1 MSTNPEFL
9 DVAVIGGGPAG
20 ISACLE
26 LCARSG
32 LSIGL
37 FEGEQELG
45 GMPRSCHVFFG
56 LRDRKRLYTGPSY
69 ARKLARLVQ
78 NTGVCVCTGSRVL
91 KIVPGTLGEAHE
103 IHVLSPE
110 GALCFQSRFILLAT
124 GCFESPR
131 SERLLPGTR
140 PSGIFTTGN
149 LQQLVN
155 LRGLKPGNRALI
167 VGSEHVALSSVLT
180 LRRAGTSIVGMVE
193 KDTELHTYANIATLM
208 SRLFSFPLFK
218 NAAIRRIIGR
228 KRVEAV
234 ELLLGDPGKALQ
246 IECDTVV
253 MTGRFRPDS
262 SLIDGTPIVKDPCT
276 LGPAVDT
283 NLMTSVPN
291 IFAAGNV
298 LRGADMHDL
307 CALEG
312 RLAARSILG
321 HMQATRPG
329 TIPSVSVRSERPI
342 RYAVPQRIMPMPRRL
357 LSKFLPWPEIQ
368 LERTLLRPTLE
379 AWSGGERIWQGS
391 YLKLI
396 GNARIPIPIEKFRWD
411 RVDPGLGVTLRVT
424 QGNSYRTC
432 GKGLLNVID

>member
-1 MSTNPEFL
+1 MSANLEFM

-20 ISACLE
+20 ISAGLE
-26 LCARSG
+26 LCSRAG

-45 GMPRSCHVFFG
+45 GMPRSCHIFFG
-56 LRDRKRLYTGPSY
+56 LRDRRRLHTGPSY
-69 ARKLARLVQ
+69 TRQLDKLVRK
-78 NTGVCVCTGSRVL
+78 TGVHVYTGSRVL
-91 KIVPGTLGEAHE
+91 NIVPAGPGETHGL
-103 IHVLSPE
+103 HVLSPD
-110 GALCFQSRFILLAT
+110 GPNSFRSRFILLAT
-124 GCFESPR
+124 GCFESSR

-140 PSGIFTTGN
+140 PSGIFTTGT

-155 LRGLKPGNRALI
+155 LRHVKPGNRALI

-180 LRRAGTSIVGMVE
+180 LRRLGTSIAGIVE
-193 KDTELHTYANIATLM
+193 RDTELHTYASVATLM
-208 SRLFSFPLFK
+208 SRLFSFPIFK
-218 NAAIRRIIGR
+218 NTALSRIIGNR
-228 KRVEAV
+228 RVEGV
-234 ELLLGDPGKALQ
+234 ELLLGDHGEALP

-312 RLAARSILG
+312 RLAARSIIRNS
-321 HMQATRPG
+321 QTVRPATVR
-329 TIPSVSVRSERPI
+329 SVSVRAERPI
-342 RYAVPQRIMPMPRRL
+342 RYAVPQRIVPMPRRL
-357 LSKFLPWPEIQ
+357 LSKFFPWPEIQ
-368 LERTLLRPTLE
+368 LERTLIRPTLE

-411 RVDPGLGVTLRVT
+411 RVHPDLGVTLRVT
-424 QGNSYRTC
+424 QEIS
-432 GKGLLNVID
+432 